1 MNYKIQILT
10 FSDLYDSY
18 TGNDSLKNRQKSLPN
33 CIVYRRFTNF
43 AVILNT
49 PAMKKSV
56 KRFLKRCL
64 EELGRNEMIEWG
76 YTLKK

>member
-1 MNYKIQILT
+1 
-10 FSDLYDSY
+10 
-18 TGNDSLKNRQKSLPN
+18 
-33 CIVYRRFTNF
+33 
-43 AVILNT
+43 
-49 PAMKKSV
+49 MKKSG

>member
-1 MNYKIQILT
+1 
-10 FSDLYDSY
+10 
-18 TGNDSLKNRQKSLPN
+18 
-33 CIVYRRFTNF
+33 
-43 AVILNT
+43 
-49 PAMKKSV
+49 MKKSV